1 MRGHR
6 GVWGAVW
13 ASLFVTST
21 AGAQQAAPPAAK
33 PDAAPST
40 TVVVTAKTPPVVHK
54 IDRTVYD
61 LKNIPQA
68 QTGTLSDVLN
78 TLPSVNVMPDG
89 SVTVRGGS
97 VQVLIDGKP
106 SAALRG
112 ANLATTLQSMPAN
125 TIDKIEVITNPGAEF
140 RTDAATIIN
149 IITRKSHGRKLSG
162 ALIVSAAP
170 QAGRANA
177 TLSGSVGVGKWSFNG
192 ALSVRQDLHNWA
204 RTVERTG
211 LSPADGSVINQM
223 VEDQNYK
230 AHNRSS
236 SLDGGMIYAAGD
248 KDSLN
253 LNTHLST
260 FNARRWTDDA
270 IVFLDP
276 SGHPLTAT
284 ITDYN
289 GPVVFND
296 GSLTGTWKHQG
307 QRDGETFTLVA
318 RHEETESLEDV
329 HYLQSQ
335 DLPTVSSQTYRRR
348 DAVRQQTDELS
359 GDYVLPL
366 ATDTQFKAG
375 FDVESDRSQTYNF
388 GANIDALSGAE
399 TVDPAFTSRF
409 LSTQTLSAAYV
420 DYQQPLGKWL
430 VEGGLRVE
438 NLTTT
443 LGALRGAL
451 ASAAS
456 DLEWSPSLF
465 ISRALTEHDKIK
477 FTYSRRIDRPDP
489 TQFDPLP
496 QQFDAQDV
504 FVGNP
509 SLHPAQTDSFEA
521 GYDHTTKPVTFSGT
535 AYYRDTHDSITP
547 YTYYSDPSDTVLVTS
562 VENAGNGSRAG
573 LDMSLDLHLSP
584 KIAYS
589 LSSDIFRVEQTAPVD
604 GVAFR
609 QSLFSHMIKAT
620 VMLTPTTADQFEIT
634 DMLFGPGLTADGR
647 YSAQSSLN
655 LAYTR
660 TLSERLKFVAT
671 VNNVLNTVH
680 FTQTDHTPQVRNEVY
695 WRPHDDTVF
704 VGLNYKFGA
713 IGPH

>member
-1 MRGHR
+1 MRVH
-6 GVWGAVW
+6 WAVW
-13 ASLFVTST
+13 ASLFATSA
-21 AGAQQAAPPAAK
+21 AGAQEAAPPPVAK
-33 PDAAPST
+33 PEPST

-68 QTGTLSDVLN
+68 QTGTVGDVLN
-78 TLPSVNVMPDG
+78 TLPSVNVSPDG

-97 VQVLIDGKP
+97 VQILIDGKP

-112 ANLATTLQSMPAN
+112 ANLATALQSMPAN

-140 RTDAATIIN
+140 RTDAATVIN
-149 IITRKSHGRKLSG
+149 IITRKNHGRKPSG
-162 ALIVSAAP
+162 NLVVNTAA

-177 TLSGSVGVGKWSFNG
+177 TLSGSVGVGKWTFNG
-192 ALSVRQDLHNWA
+192 SLSVRQDLHNWA

-211 LSPADGSVINQM
+211 LSPIDGSVTNHMI
-223 VEDQNYK
+223 EDQIYK
-230 AHNRSS
+230 AHNRST
-236 SLDGGMIYAAGD
+236 SLDGGMAYAMGD
-248 KDSLN
+248 KDSFN
-253 LNTHLST
+253 LNTNLST
-260 FNARRWTDDA
+260 FNARRWTDDG

-276 SGHPLTAT
+276 SGHPLSNPT
-284 ITDYN
+284 TDYN
-289 GPVVFND
+289 GPFMFND
-296 GSLTGTWKHQG
+296 GSLTGTWRHQG
-307 QRDGETFTLVA
+307 RHDGETFTLLTK
-318 RHEETESLEDV
+318 HEETESLENV
-329 HYLQSQ
+329 NYLRGQT
-335 DLPTVSSQTYRRR
+335 LPVVSSQPYRRR
-348 DAVRQQTDELS
+348 TAVRQQTDELS
-359 GDYVLPL
+359 GDYILPL

-375 FDVESDRSQTYNF
+375 FDIESDREQSNFF
-388 GANIDALSGAE
+388 GANIDASTGAE

-409 LSTQTLSAAYV
+409 LSTQTLSAAYI
-420 DYQQPLGKWL
+420 DYQRPLGKWL

-451 ASAAS
+451 APVAS
-456 DLEWSPSLF
+456 NLEWSPSLF
-465 ISRALTEHDKIK
+465 ISRPLTEHDKIK

-489 TQFDPLP
+489 TQLNPSP

-504 FVGNP
+504 FVGNA

-535 AYYRDTHDSITP
+535 AYFRQTRNSVIP
-547 YTYYSDPSDTVLVTS
+547 YTYYSDPGDTVLITS

-584 KIAYS
+584 KVAYS
-589 LSSDIFRVEQTAPVD
+589 LSSDIYRAEQTAPVD

-609 QSLFSHMIKAT
+609 QSIVSHVTKAT
-620 VMLTPTTADQFEIT
+620 ITLTPTAADQFEIT
-634 DMLFGPGLTADGR
+634 DMLFGPGLTADGG

-660 TLSERLKFVAT
+660 TLSSRLKFVAT
-671 VNNVLNTVH
+671 LNNVLNTVH
-680 FTQTDHTPQVRNEVY
+680 FTQTDHTPQLRNEVR
-695 WRPHDDTVF
+695 WRPHDDTIF

-713 IGPH
+713 LAPHLPQ